1 MGFSSSFCL
10 LSALLLPCCWT
21 KPLVR
26 DGTGGVLPSDC
37 GRPLGSRIVGG
48 EETTGQQWPWVVSLN
63 MVWGSHFC
71 GGSFITR
78 RHVVTAAHCVS
89 FFRLLPH
96 FLRVRVGGHGAQV
109 TARVALVSIHPDFGR
124 LAKFDSDL
132 ALLTLTEAVV
142 FNAAAAPVC
151 LPTGGATP
159 GRAAT
164 ALGWG
169 KVSEDSRVFSQSLRQ
184 VELQILDEAACARY
198 GSSMTS
204 GMLCAGVSGGGR
216 DSCHGDSGGPL
227 LTQDEDSRWVLAG
240 VVSFGRG
247 CGRPDY
253 PGVYVDLFHFRDWI
267 AEVVKQ

>member
-1 MGFSSSFCL
+1 MGFSSSLCL
-10 LSALLLPCCWT
+10 LSVFFLPYCWT
-21 KPLVR
+21 KPLLDR
-26 DGTGGVLPSDC
+26 DGTCAVWPSEC
-37 GRPLGSRIVGG
+37 GRQVGSRIVGG
-48 EETTGQQWPWVVSLN
+48 EESTTQQWPWVASLN

-96 FLRVRVGGHGAQV
+96 FLQVRVGGHDAQV
-109 TARVALVSIHPDFGR
+109 TARVSLVSIHPNFGR

-132 ALLTLTEAVV
+132 ALLTLAEPVV
-142 FNAAAAPVC
+142 FNTATAPVC
-151 LPTGGATP
+151 LPSAEATP
-159 GRAAT
+159 GRPAMVV
-164 ALGWG
+164 GWG
-169 KVSEDSRVFSQSLRQ
+169 KVAEGAQVFSQTLRQ
-184 VELQILDEAACARY
+184 VEVELQDKDACAGY
-198 GSSMTS
+198 GSSLTH

-227 LTQDEDSRWVLAG
+227 MTQDGDSRWVIAG

-247 CGRPDY
+247 CGRPDF

-267 AEVVKQ
+267 VDLVM